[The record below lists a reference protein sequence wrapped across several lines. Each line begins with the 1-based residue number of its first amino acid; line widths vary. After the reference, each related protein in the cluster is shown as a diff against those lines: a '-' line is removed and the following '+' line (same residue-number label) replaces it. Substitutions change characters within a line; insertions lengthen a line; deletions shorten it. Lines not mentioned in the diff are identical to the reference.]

1 MDWSPFVVCADE
13 EAPPRPRGI
22 NTPEGLGDRLRTAAF
37 AERQARDAFLWA
49 AAEFLSAPQKLVAAW
64 KTMAEEE
71 GKHMGWLLARMSEL
85 GVEPAGR
92 PVSGRLWR
100 SLTACKAP
108 EDFARFMA
116 RAEERGKTA
125 EESFQKTFAARDP
138 ETAGIFARIA
148 AEEEGHIAVQ
158 RRACAGAL

>member
-1 MDWSPFVVCADE
+1 MDWSPFVVCADG

-49 AAEFLSAPQKLVAAW
+49 AAQFSSAPQKLAAAW
-64 KTMAEEE
+64 RTM
-71 GKHMGWLLARMSEL
+71 
-85 GVEPAGR
+85 
-92 PVSGRLWR
+92 
-100 SLTACKAP
+100 
-108 EDFARFMA
+108 
-116 RAEERGKTA
+116 AEERGKAA

-138 ETAGIFARIA
+138 ETAGIFAKIA

-158 RRACAGAL
+158 RRAGAGAL